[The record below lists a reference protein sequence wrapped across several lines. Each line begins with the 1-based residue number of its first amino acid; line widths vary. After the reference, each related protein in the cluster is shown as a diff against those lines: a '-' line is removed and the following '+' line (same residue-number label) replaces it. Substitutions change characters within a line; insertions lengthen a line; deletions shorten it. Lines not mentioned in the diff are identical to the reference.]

1 MSVAP
6 AGPSRFLDLEA
17 QDDDDEEDLEA
28 AELEGS
34 ADVLESFLDD
44 DDEIDGTIA
53 HTVALG
59 MMKVHPSNAQE
70 SRILL
75 RRAARERSPSSPAAV
90 HSSPTPPRHSSPE
103 LHVQAK
109 SCYSHPPQP
118 NSSVEG
124 FSLLSIIPDEEEI
137 TGIALNPG
145 CHILRYHAQYGM
157 ANIAKNKL
165 AEMAIPSPHPA
176 EDIDLEDT
184 FEAARHTVVEQCRPE
199 HFIDAVWINKDTA
212 KFHSL
217 YVFTTAPQVAVV
229 LRWFN
234 DHLPH
239 LLLTNEPH
247 FIEDFSERKTLLAN
261 FYGSPRRQRT
271 TDWVTIKGGRYNG
284 DAGLMMGRGLW
295 VDVMVVPRL
304 DVDWQ
309 LLKSTSKLNEN
320 GKRVLPRTLP
330 RFSSNHRPP
339 LKLFP
344 WTEFTVSHTKPSL
357 NVKTLKAQ
365 YYREFPNIR
374 FAGPFLLLACRRDT
388 LTKAATIRAD
398 IRHLFLSAN
407 HPIAEYCV
415 RKPTATYPDHPVLP
429 PVSHWSLEASELV
442 RDRVT
447 GLQGRVVAVLPMG
460 KIAINEHLVDVRWQQ
475 VYKVFDVGDFVS
487 ISSALESSK
496 TGWVISAGTEEE
508 IKEDVAAVVSRQKA
522 LVAQRPQEFKPSY
535 IWTDQ
540 QQQRVIRLR
549 QKSLHILCHQ
559 RHHSGE
565 TSTEFFYVHKN
576 SCTKI
581 QPDIFKPSSTF
592 ASHGAADKE
601 VKSLARP
608 PEICL
613 GTQLQMRF
621 LKAQAE
627 DASSGLKYPNSDK
640 VGAPPTVVRSFP
652 KFVLSPGYYTGRE
665 PWLNRPVVIQRG
677 EFKGRKG
684 NVSAVTLHNW
694 HSNAASALKANS
706 NSLVR
711 ADQGS
716 MKRNESWLWVHVTLH
731 TGGQFN
737 KHVVIVKYEHVAD
750 ERTLAPLRIARP
762 LTALHVQA
770 GYIGNR
776 AYYVKEASE
785 LAGQVLKVKKTRPAT
800 ALQVLRS
807 QQTAST
813 SSPRQTTPAPSPSPT
828 PPAPDGA
835 WYAKDFLVGWD
846 LRVLNSKSKAKRP
859 EAISVRVQR
868 LPSGEIELF
877 RTTAHGVQ
885 SKPLNGEDYL
895 PVHPGKFPNIKCR
908 WVCYRG
914 QHQGTFVRGIRVEHR
929 VETTPF
935 QILSEDVFN
944 WYSLVV
950 TPRRGE
956 KDVELPDQ
964 LSANDE
970 DLVVMAD
977 DEATLA
983 ANVEYSTRKEGS
995 RDGGRGR
1002 TALRVEGSPASGLYV
1017 AQGTSTRVC
1026 ILRKPTDAWCPGT
1039 RTDPAD
1045 RVCKTVLESSP
1056 GSRTDPA
1063 DRVDLPPALL
1073 PISAGGRLFYASLDN
1088 IHAHAFP
1095 DTMSTADTMSAADTT
1110 STALTTSTA
1119 KLYYNHTITARI
1131 WGHWKGDSKTTI
1143 GGVALRD
1150 AAAQYEAD
1158 FGGRARIFALMPS
1171 YFHYSPAESTDSLP
1185 LKHLTIRVYGAD
1197 GFAIGCVEWAG
1208 PEREKSKRW
1217 VYDEETV
1224 NKYRWACWDVEEDL
1238 REAKHFFV
1246 PGCYYKYL
1254 PYTGP
1259 KALTWSKA
1267 FNRSLAL
1274 QSPQTLVSFKYVA
1287 MGRSAKRKSTKAS
1300 KSRLTDSG
1308 EPFQSRLQ
1316 FKSKGK
1322 QLRANIES
1330 NRTVTLIFYL
1340 AHHARRTVHLANVG
1354 RYVTLG
1360 DHWIELFQ
1368 HHILPRPNVRILPTE
1383 GLSVLAADSWRTIMW
1398 TGGLIPVPRNPNKPV
1413 FVHATNDALPEDW
1426 MVDIGQFLEPL

>member
-44 DDEIDGTIA
+44 DDEIDGDDSARRSIGDDEGPPIKRPR
-53 HTVALG
+53 LLDDFDRI
-59 MMKVHPSNAQE
+59 E

-145 CHILRYHAQYGM
+145 CHILRYHARYGM

-261 FYGSPRRQRT
+261 FYG
-271 TDWVTIKGGRYNG
+271 GRYNG

-295 VDVMVVPRL
+295 VDVIVVPRL

-460 KIAINEHLVDVRWQQ
+460 KIAINVTSPDGQEHLVDVRWQQ

-522 LVAQRPQEFKPSY
+522 LVAQGRKSSN
-535 IWTDQ
+535 
-540 QQQRVIRLR
+540 RVISGPTNSSNGSSGFA
-549 QKSLHILCHQ
+549 KSLY
-559 RHHSGE
+559 
-565 TSTEFFYVHKN
+565 TSCAIRDITVFFYVHKN

-750 ERTLAPLRIARP
+750 ERTLAPLHIARP

-895 PVHPGKFPNIKCR
+895 PVHPGKFPNMKCR

-914 QHQGTFVRGIRVEHR
+914 QHQV
-929 VETTPF
+929 
-935 QILSEDVFN
+935 
-944 WYSLVV
+944 LVV

-995 RDGGRGR
+995 RDGG
-1002 TALRVEGSPASGLYV
+1002 
-1017 AQGTSTRVC
+1017 
-1026 ILRKPTDAWCPGT
+1026 
-1039 RTDPAD
+1039 
-1045 RVCKTVLESSP
+1045 
-1056 GSRTDPA
+1056 
-1063 DRVDLPPALL
+1063 
-1073 PISAGGRLFYASLDN
+1073 
-1088 IHAHAFP
+1088 
-1095 DTMSTADTMSAADTT
+1095 
-1110 STALTTSTA
+1110 
-1119 KLYYNHTITARI
+1119 
-1131 WGHWKGDSKTTI
+1131 
-1143 GGVALRD
+1143 
-1150 AAAQYEAD
+1150 
-1158 FGGRARIFALMPS
+1158 
-1171 YFHYSPAESTDSLP
+1171 
-1185 LKHLTIRVYGAD
+1185 
-1197 GFAIGCVEWAG
+1197 
-1208 PEREKSKRW
+1208 
-1217 VYDEETV
+1217 
-1224 NKYRWACWDVEEDL
+1224 
-1238 REAKHFFV
+1238 
-1246 PGCYYKYL
+1246 
-1254 PYTGP
+1254 
-1259 KALTWSKA
+1259 
-1267 FNRSLAL
+1267 
-1274 QSPQTLVSFKYVA
+1274 
-1287 MGRSAKRKSTKAS
+1287 
-1300 KSRLTDSG
+1300 
-1308 EPFQSRLQ
+1308 
-1316 FKSKGK
+1316 
-1322 QLRANIES
+1322 
-1330 NRTVTLIFYL
+1330 
-1340 AHHARRTVHLANVG
+1340 
-1354 RYVTLG
+1354 
-1360 DHWIELFQ
+1360 
-1368 HHILPRPNVRILPTE
+1368 
-1383 GLSVLAADSWRTIMW
+1383 
-1398 TGGLIPVPRNPNKPV
+1398 
-1413 FVHATNDALPEDW
+1413 
-1426 MVDIGQFLEPL
+1426 

>member
-59 MMKVHPSNAQE
+59 MMKSRVFCCGELPGNDLLHPP
-70 SRILL
+70 LL
-75 RRAARERSPSSPAAV
+75 SIHRQRRLAIHLQNSMCRRKAVIPIRHSPIVQSKASPYSPSSPTKRR
-90 HSSPTPPRHSSPE
+90 SP
-103 LHVQAK
+103 V
-109 SCYSHPPQP
+109 
-118 NSSVEG
+118 
-124 FSLLSIIPDEEEI
+124 
-137 TGIALNPG
+137 IALNPG

-217 YVFTTAPQVAVV
+217 YVAVV

-460 KIAINEHLVDVRWQQ
+460 KIAINVTSPDGQEHLVDVRWQQ

-859 EAISVRVQR
+859 EAISND
-868 LPSGEIELF
+868 G
-877 RTTAHGVQ
+877 AWC
-885 SKPLNGEDYL
+885 SKQTLNGEDYL
-895 PVHPGKFPNIKCR
+895 PVHPGKFPNISVVGFAIVVSTK
-908 WVCYRG
+908 
-914 QHQGTFVRGIRVEHR
+914 
-929 VETTPF
+929 
-935 QILSEDVFN
+935 ILSEDVFN

-1340 AHHARRTVHLANVG
+1340 AVS
-1354 RYVTLG
+1354 
-1360 DHWIELFQ
+1360 
-1368 HHILPRPNVRILPTE
+1368 PRLRSLQTK
-1383 GLSVLAADSWRTIMW
+1383 TK
-1398 TGGLIPVPRNPNKPV
+1398 T
-1413 FVHATNDALPEDW
+1413 
-1426 MVDIGQFLEPL
+1426 